1 MIPRSLQVVAGVS
14 FALGLAFWVGRLS
27 RPGDDEASAELVA
40 LRHAGDSLRKV
51 SVADSLALVRA
62 EARTDSAIAVATRA
76 RAQGARAA
84 AVSAAYRDTVRV
96 LNDSLVSVVSDAGV
110 DDTMPLPAPVIDRLR
125 ADAATI
131 ASQAIA
137 IEALDGALKLA
148 QFERD
153 TAHRALASA
162 NNELGAFRV
171 RMPLE
176 IDAAYARGKRDGTR
190 KGIVL
195 GSIGTLTVVFTGV
208 KVVAATRLQSS
219 PPSPVR

>member
-1 MIPRSLQVVAGVS
+1 
-14 FALGLAFWVGRLS
+14 
-27 RPGDDEASAELVA
+27 
-40 LRHAGDSLRKV
+40 LRAV
-51 SVADSLALVRA
+51 SVTDSLALVRA
-62 EARTDSAIAVATRA
+62 EARTDSAITVATRA

-110 DDTMPLPAPVIDRLR
+110 EDTMPLPAPVVDRLR

-131 ASQAIA
+131 DSQAIA
-137 IEALDGALKLA
+137 IESLGGALTLA

-162 NNELGAFRV
+162 NNELGAVKLRL
-171 RMPLE
+171 PLE

-195 GSIGTLTVVFTGV
+195 GSIGTLTIVFTGV
-208 KVVAATRLQSS
+208 KVVSAARLQFL
-219 PPSPVR
+219 PP